1 MHACIFV
8 LFSIILTPF
17 KVYVVSRLY
26 FTMPDKSEH
35 NDNLR
40 KRVVVVTGSGRGIG
54 MAVATEFARSGY
66 YTMINDLEQ
75 EDEIKLA
82 AKEISKEI
90 GDDNN
95 NKVAYVVGDVSQE
108 KIAVTLIEET
118 VRRFGRIDT
127 LINTAAIS
135 EKYSRTGQ
143 TSTGTLTNSVH
154 KQASPYFTLEE
165 YEVADAYLKG
175 AYYCIREAAKQM
187 AITAYQDQAKKDKIT
202 KAGIVTIGAD
212 YSIINISS
220 PFDSIPKVEADAYT
234 FSMSGVDPS
243 MSSRV
248 GIKSLTKT
256 VALQLAENGIRVN
269 AIAPG
274 VVSTD
279 IINKQM
285 LEDKGKR
292 IERETNIPFHRIGTP
307 EEIAKIALFLASDAA
322 SYITGSLIYA
332 DGGLSLSHSNYYLE
346 KNIEED

>member
-1 MHACIFV
+1 
-8 LFSIILTPF
+8 
-17 KVYVVSRLY
+17 
-26 FTMPDKSEH
+26 MPEKYED
-35 NDNLR
+35 NDNRR
-40 KRVVVVTGSGRGIG
+40 KRVVVITGSGKGIG
-54 MAVATEFARSGY
+54 RTIATEFAKSGY
-66 YTMINDLEQ
+66 YTMIKDLEQ
-75 EDEIKLA
+75 EEELKHTA
-82 AKEISKEI
+82 EEISKEI

-243 MSSRV
+243 VSSRV

-274 VVSTD
+274 IIATD
-279 IINKQM
+279 KTGKHTI
-285 LEDKGKR
+285 EDKEKR
-292 IERETNIPFHRIGTP
+292 GEREKSIPFHRMGC
-307 EEIAKIALFLASDAA
+307 
-322 SYITGSLIYA
+322 
-332 DGGLSLSHSNYYLE
+332 
-346 KNIEED
+346 

>member
-1 MHACIFV
+1 
-8 LFSIILTPF
+8 
-17 KVYVVSRLY
+17 
-26 FTMPDKSEH
+26 MPDKSEH
-35 NDNLR
+35 NDSLR

-54 MAVATEFARSGY
+54 RAVATEFTISGY

-75 EDEIKLA
+75 EEEIKLA
-82 AKEISKEI
+82 AEEISKKI
-90 GDDNN
+90 GGNNNN
-95 NKVAYVVGDVSQE
+95 NKVAYFVGDVSDE
-108 KIAVTLIEET
+108 KIAVALIEET
-118 VRRFGRIDT
+118 MKRFGRIDT

-135 EKYSRTGQ
+135 EKYTRRTNQ
-143 TSTGTLTNSVH
+143 TSSADTQTNSLH

-165 YEVADAYLKG
+165 YEVADRYLKG

-187 AITAYQDQAKKDKIT
+187 VITAYEDLDKKDIT
-202 KAGIVTIGAD
+202 TKSGFVTTGAA

-220 PFDSIPKVEADAYT
+220 PYESIPKTEADAYT
-234 FSMSGVDPS
+234 FSMSGVDPFI
-243 MSSRV
+243 SSRV

-274 VVSTD
+274 IIATD
-279 IINKQM
+279 IVKKQM
-285 LEDKGKR
+285 LEDKGR
-292 IERETNIPFHRIGTP
+292 RMEREKNIPFHRIGTP

-346 KNIEED
+346 KDIGED